1 MSKQLE
7 QMTRQQVRD
16 YLRRNPADEQAWE
29 IFFQKLEASPKRRI
43 SSLEELERVIQQKS
57 NPNSENS
64 KQ

>member
-7 QMTRQQVRD
+7 QMTRKQVRD

>member
-7 QMTRQQVRD
+7 QMTRQQIRD

-29 IFFQKLEASPKRRI
+29 IFFQKLETSPKRRI